1 MSRRGRLVALSL
13 SLALAS
19 GVSWAQPAPPQA
31 QSQTQSPLDATIA
44 AALALRVEGRD
55 AEALALLT
63 RAWEE
68 TRSPRARAQMARA
81 EQAVGRW
88 LDAEQHMTE
97 ALASED
103 PWVIARRAS
112 LEEERTRVRA
122 HLGRVEL
129 LGLPDGARVRID
141 GRGPY
146 ALPLAEPPWSAVG
159 TVLVE
164 VEADGYFPAARRVVV
179 DVGATTRETISL
191 VRTPTEPPP
200 VTPPV
205 APPVNVSPSPHAPP
219 VTDAPASS
227 VRATLGLA
235 GIIAGATFAV
245 GGLAAH
251 IARELAVSAAADQGC
266 GYDPSGRLVGP
277 TDCVDRVSSINVA
290 TALTV
295 TGYALGATLL
305 GAGVALVVT
314 APRARSNAAWSCA
327 PSLLCASCALRF

>member
-1 MSRRGRLVALSL
+1 MSRRGRHVALAL

-19 GVSWAQPAPPQA
+19 RISWAQPAPPQTQSQA
-31 QSQTQSPLDATIA
+31 QSSLDATIA

-55 AEALALLT
+55 AEALTLLT

-88 LDAEQHMTE
+88 IDAEQHMTE
-97 ALASED
+97 ALASDD
-103 PWVIARRAS
+103 PWVVARRPS
-112 LEEERTRVRA
+112 LEEERARVRA
-122 HLGRVEL
+122 HLGRVEV

-179 DVGATTRETISL
+179 DVGATTRETLSL

-200 VTPPV
+200 VTASV
-205 APPVNVSPSPHAPP
+205 APPTNALTPHAPP
-219 VTDAPASS
+219 VAEAPVSS
-227 VRATLGLA
+227 ARATLGLA

-277 TDCVDRVSSINVA
+277 ADCVDRVSSINVA

-314 APRARSNAAWSCA
+314 APRARSNVAWSCA
-327 PSLLCASCALRF
+327 PSLLGGSCTLRF